1 MPVRGKKYKEIVKS
15 YDKQKTYLADE
26 AMEIVLNNARAKFNE
41 TIETHIKLGVDPRKS
56 DQNVRG
62 TVVLPNGTGKTP
74 RVIVFTKGDN
84 VKEAETAGADRVGA
98 DDLIEEVKNGF
109 SDFDIAVASPE
120 MMGQLGKA
128 LGKVLGPRM
137 PNPKAGTVTK
147 DIGKAVKE
155 LKSGKVQYRTDKL
168 GIVHSVIGKKE
179 FGKEKLLQNFSTLLD
194 AVIRAKPSTSKGTYL
209 RSIVLTST
217 MGPGVKMDTTK
228 AALFVQG
235 K

>member
-15 YDKQKTYLADE
+15 YDKQKTYLAEE
-26 AMEIVLNNARAKFNE
+26 AMEIVLNNAKAKFNE

-84 VKEAETAGADRVGA
+84 VKEAEAAGADRVGA
-98 DDLIEEVKNGF
+98 DDLIEDVKNGF
-109 SDFDIAVASPE
+109 ADFDLAVASPE

-155 LKSGKVQYRTDKL
+155 LKSGKIQYRTDKL
-168 GIVHSVIGKKE
+168 GIVHSVIGKRD

-194 AVIRAKPSTSKGTYL
+194 AVLRAKPSTSKGTYL

-217 MGPGVKMDTTK
+217 MGPGVKMDPTK
-228 AALFVQG
+228 ASLFVQG